1 MGKTIRATIN
11 HSTRNHSVNRQRT
24 QNRRRTDV
32 VDGEFKRAN
41 RYNRHTLSWTPR
53 PHGRAFDPKDVVKE
67 HVVSARKRRD
77 QKRLRKDY
85 LNGVMDTLNED
96 VLAEQHV
103 NDADFEAY
111 YPRNA
116 AQKKMPLSRSY
127 VIACDERTLIER
139 IERVGCNV
147 HGWSRV
153 QGGWGCNV

>member
-24 QNRRRTDV
+24 QNRRQTDV

-53 PHGRAFDPKDVVKE
+53 PHGRAFDPKDVVQE
-67 HVVSARKRRD
+67 YVVSARKRRD

-85 LNGVMDTLNED
+85 LNGVMDTLKED
-96 VLAEQHV
+96 DLAGDALMDMLIADEDEQCERAH
-103 NDADFEAY
+103 AK
-111 YPRNA
+111 R
-116 AQKKMPLSRSY
+116 
-127 VIACDERTLIER
+127 DERTLTER

-147 HGWSRV
+147 HGWSRNESDLLKHCLTI
-153 QGGWGCNV
+153 GCNV